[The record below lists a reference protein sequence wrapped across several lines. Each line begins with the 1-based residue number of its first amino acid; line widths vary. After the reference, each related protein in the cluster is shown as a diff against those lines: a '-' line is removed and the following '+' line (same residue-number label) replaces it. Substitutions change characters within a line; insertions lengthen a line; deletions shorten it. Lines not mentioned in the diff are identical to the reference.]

1 VIVSTLL
8 TSARKAQVLGSNA
21 DAATTFGNDLQGLSA
36 GLRRGLEHFQTLQE
50 EYGVTLRSELEKHA
64 EYGREVSRVANIRLR
79 RLPDPTL
86 PPSTRR
92 LRPFPSSQSL
102 SAARSSRAR
111 PTPRRQTSPSGR
123 CRMRCRRVC
132 GSGRR
137 RSVRDRARWSRICS
151 SINRAISQW

>member
-8 TSARKAQVLGSNA
+8 TSARKAKVLGSNA

-36 GLRRGLEHFQTLQE
+36 ELRRGLEQFQTLQE

-64 EYGREVSRVANIRLR
+64 EYGREVSRVADVRLR

-86 PPSTRR
+86 PLSTRR
-92 LRPFPSSQSL
+92 FRPFPSSQSP
-102 SAARSSRAR
+102 SAGRSSKAR
-111 PTPRRQTSPSGR
+111 PTPRRQTSPSER
-123 CRMRCRRVC
+123 CRTRCRRAC
-132 GSGRR
+132 GNGRR
-137 RSVRDRARWSRICS
+137 PSARGRARWWRICS